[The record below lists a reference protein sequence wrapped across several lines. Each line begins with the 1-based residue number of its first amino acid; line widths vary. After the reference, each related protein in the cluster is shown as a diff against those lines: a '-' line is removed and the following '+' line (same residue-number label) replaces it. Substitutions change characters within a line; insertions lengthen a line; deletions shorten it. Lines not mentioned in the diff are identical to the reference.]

1 VPFQVPEILQGKARR
16 DIRMRSDQ
24 LTAQLLG
31 RSAEKRGGERSAA
44 AHSGFRPLRVFPSKG
59 PQEQRIKLM
68 LVHR

>member
-1 VPFQVPEILQGKARR
+1 M
-16 DIRMRSDQ
+16 RMRSDQ

-44 AHSGFRPLRVFPSKG
+44 AHSGFRPLKVFPSKG